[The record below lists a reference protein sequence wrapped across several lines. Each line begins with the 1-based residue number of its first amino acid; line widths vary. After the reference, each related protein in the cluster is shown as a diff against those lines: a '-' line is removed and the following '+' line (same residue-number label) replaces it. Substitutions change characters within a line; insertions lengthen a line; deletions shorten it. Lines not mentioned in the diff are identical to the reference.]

1 MSSNAAVAASFSDI
15 LTDLGN
21 IPPHRVRSEPKPG
34 TATIDDLLR
43 VNNQGGMCELVDGA
57 LVEKAMGWRESLIAL
72 ALGRYISE
80 FVLARNLGLVSGPDG
95 FMRILRTQVRGPDVA
110 FVSWD
115 RLPGGKVPEERVPEL
130 VPDLAV
136 EVLSEG
142 NTYAEMARKRRE
154 YFHAG
159 VRQVWMIDI
168 EERTVAVYSD
178 ITQHQIFDETQNLTG
193 GDILPGLEISLT
205 TLFGELDRT
214 RPDKTCR

>member
-1 MSSNAAVAASFSDI
+1 MSSNAAVAANLSDI
-15 LTDLGN
+15 LMDLGN
-21 IPPHRVRSEPKPG
+21 IPAHRVRSEPKPG
-34 TATIDDLLR
+34 TATVEDLLR
-43 VNNQGGMCELVDGA
+43 VNSQGGMCELVDGA
-57 LVEKAMGWRESLIAL
+57 LVEKAMGWRESLIAI
-72 ALGRYISE
+72 ALGRIISE

-178 ITQHQIFDETQNLTG
+178 ITKHELFGETQSLSG
-193 GDILPGLEISLT
+193 GEILPGLEISLT
-205 TLFGELDRT
+205 ALFGELDRT
-214 RPDKTCR
+214 RT